1 MLSGW
6 YAARA
11 PFGLATVVAV
21 SRSAPRDPG
30 AAMAVGPGDEVVGS
44 VSGGCVEGAVF
55 ELAREVVASGEARL
69 ETFGYSDEDAFAV
82 GLTCGGEITVL
93 VRPVTPEID
102 PAFGAVARSV
112 AAGEPVTVATV
123 VEGPGVRGATLA
135 VWPEGVGGG
144 GADRGGAGDV
154 GGAGIFGG
162 RGTPGASGADSII
175 GTPGVLG
182 AHGSPDVSGAHDASD
197 ALGTPGTPGTPGA
210 DSAPGAVGA
219 PGSSDTLSSSD
230 TPSAPGTPRAPA
242 PPGTSDVLGTT
253 STPDTSNTLGTSST
267 PGVSR
272 ISDAPDAPGTLGTLG
287 STGLDVAV
295 TADARG
301 ELALGATGLRH
312 YGPRGERREDSV
324 AVFLHSFAP
333 PPRMLVFGAIDYA
346 AAVAR
351 IGDFLGYR
359 VTVCDARP
367 VFATPKRFPAGVEV
381 VVDWPHR
388 YLHGTD
394 TDERTVICV
403 LTHDPKFDV
412 PLLEEAL
419 RRPAAYIGAMG
430 SRRTHDDRMRRLLE
444 SGLSEGELGRL
455 RSPVGLD
462 LGARTPE
469 EVAVS
474 VAAEIVALR
483 WGGTGAP
490 LTGAVGAIHRPLR

>member
-1 MLSGW
+1 MREILPVLNGW
-6 YAARA
+6 YAAGV

-55 ELAREVVASGEARL
+55 ELAQEVVADGSARL

-82 GLTCGGEITVL
+82 GLTCGGEITLL
-93 VRPVTPEID
+93 VRPVSPGLD
-102 PAFGAVARSV
+102 PSFGAVAESV

-123 VEGPGVRGATLA
+123 TDGPAPRGATLA
-135 VWPEGVGGG
+135 VWPE
-144 GADRGGAGDV
+144 R
-154 GGAGIFGG
+154 
-162 RGTPGASGADSII
+162 
-175 GTPGVLG
+175 
-182 AHGSPDVSGAHDASD
+182 
-197 ALGTPGTPGTPGA
+197 
-210 DSAPGAVGA
+210 
-219 PGSSDTLSSSD
+219 
-230 TPSAPGTPRAPA
+230 
-242 PPGTSDVLGTT
+242 TS
-253 STPDTSNTLGTSST
+253 
-267 PGVSR
+267 
-272 ISDAPDAPGTLGTLG
+272 GTLGTD
-287 STGLDVAV
+287 GLDAAV

-301 ELALGATGLRH
+301 ELALGVTGVRH
-312 YGPRGERREDSV
+312 YGPRGQRREDAVS
-324 AVFLHSFAP
+324 VFLHSFAP

-367 VFATPKRFPAGVEV
+367 VFATPKRFPPGVEV

-388 YLHGTD
+388 YLRGTD
-394 TDERTVICV
+394 TDGRTVICV

-412 PLLEEAL
+412 PLLEVAL
-419 RRPAAYIGAMG
+419 RLPAAYVGAMG
-430 SRRTHDDRMRRLLE
+430 SRRTHDERRARLVEAGLTDRE
-444 SGLSEGELGRL
+444 LSRL

-483 WGGTGAP
+483 WGGSGAP
-490 LTGAVGAIHRPLR
+490 LTATAGAIHRATGGQAPSAR

>member
-1 MLSGW
+1 MTVLPVRWEEPAMRDLLPALKRW
-6 YAARA
+6 YAAGV
-11 PFGLATVVAV
+11 PFGLATVVAT
-21 SRSAPRDPG
+21 SRSAPRGPG
-30 AAMAVGPGDEVVGS
+30 AAMAVGPDDEVVGS

-55 ELAREVVASGEARL
+55 ELAQEVVADGEPRL

-82 GLTCGGEITVL
+82 GLTCGGEITLL
-93 VRPVTPEID
+93 VRPVTADLD
-102 PAFGAVARSV
+102 PSFGALADSV

-123 VEGPGVRGATLA
+123 TDGPAPRGASLA
-135 VWPEGVGGG
+135 VWP
-144 GADRGGAGDV
+144 DR
-154 GGAGIFGG
+154 
-162 RGTPGASGADSII
+162 
-175 GTPGVLG
+175 VLG
-182 AHGSPDVSGAHDASD
+182 S
-197 ALGTPGTPGTPGA
+197 LGTE
-210 DSAPGAVGA
+210 
-219 PGSSDTLSSSD
+219 
-230 TPSAPGTPRAPA
+230 
-242 PPGTSDVLGTT
+242 
-253 STPDTSNTLGTSST
+253 
-267 PGVSR
+267 
-272 ISDAPDAPGTLGTLG
+272 
-287 STGLDVAV
+287 GLDAAVA
-295 TADARG
+295 ADARG

-312 YGPRGERREDSV
+312 YGPHGERREDAV

-367 VFATPKRFPAGVEV
+367 VFATPKRFPEGVEV

-388 YLHGTD
+388 YLQSTGTD
-394 TDERTVICV
+394 GRTVICV

-412 PLLEEAL
+412 PLLQEAL

-430 SRRTHDDRMRRLLE
+430 SRRTHDDRMRRLE
-444 SGLSEGELGRL
+444 EAGLTPAELSRL

-490 LTGAVGAIHRPLR
+490 LTVTAGAIHTSP